1 MKYFNLIL
9 AFYLL
14 LQSGN
19 LLAQKMSDS
28 ERLPL
33 TVWIPDDIEA
43 IPPTAADILQNKLIQ
58 IATQNGISGSTNL
71 TRFVFTAN
79 IKLITKDITPTAPA
93 MHAYTMNINMY
104 IGDGIDGKAF
114 ASYSTTVKGVGENE
128 TKAYLS
134 GIKNIKISNPE
145 YQRFIEEGKT
155 KIIAYYNSQCDF
167 IIKQA
172 KTLASMNR
180 FDEAIW
186 NLSGVPDVCPDCWNK
201 AQNAM
206 APIFKQMIN
215 YDCKQKIIQANNVWN
230 AGQSWSAANDAGA
243 ILSTI
248 DPNSSCVGEIK
259 TLANKIEKRILDVDK
274 REWKFNYD
282 YNIGLRRDLIKAY
295 RDVGVA
301 WGNGQRRTIIYK
313 NFSRNYFIR

>member
-19 LLAQKMSDS
+19 LLAQKMSDT

-71 TRFVFTAN
+71 TRFIFTAN

-134 GIKNIKISNPE
+134 GIKNIKTSNPE

-201 AQNAM
+201 AQDAM

-282 YNIGLRRDLIKAY
+282 YNIGLRRDMIKAY

-301 WGNGQRRTIIYK
+301 WGNGQRRTIIY
-313 NFSRNYFIR
+313 NSFRRNYFIY